1 MRKIC
6 VINIINNVIL
16 EKIIQNEKNKLSII
30 KIDVLFL
37 MINKMIEKSS
47 NIQNLFS
54 NINEDINL
62 DDIPFS

>member
-16 EKIIQNEKNKLSII
+16 EKIIQNEKDKLSII
-30 KIDVLFL
+30 KTDVLFL
-37 MINKMIEKSS
+37 MINKMTEKSS

>member
-16 EKIIQNEKNKLSII
+16 EKIIQNEKDKLSII

-37 MINKMIEKSS
+37 MINKMTEKSS

-54 NINEDINL
+54 NINEDTNL